1 MEEDRV
7 LWRHYPA
14 YFLFKGFCGC
24 IRLLPAMLVW
34 RAAAAAS
41 RIAYVFDARH
51 RRLALSNLDLAFGD
65 GKTRAEKRRIA
76 RGAFKNLF
84 LTVVELIR
92 VPLIAENVREVVQ
105 ESNIGAIGRALQ
117 RGRGVIFIISHF
129 GNWEIMAHRCV
140 AEGHKLTSVGRPLRN
155 PLVYG
160 EINRLRMINGAVM
173 LEKKWVARDIIE
185 RLRGDWCVAIL
196 FDQYAGRY
204 APFVPFFG
212 RPVSTTPAPALLAM
226 KTGAAVIPVF
236 DVREGPGRHRLTI
249 LEPVELAD
257 TGNREADVRENCA
270 RFNKI
275 LEEWVGKYPDHWL
288 WMARRWRRK
297 KRPDEP

>member
-1 MEEDRV
+1 MEEDKAR
-7 LWRHYPA
+7 WRHYPA
-14 YFLFKGFCGC
+14 YFLFKGFCRC
-24 IRLLPAMLVW
+24 IRLLPESLLWHATGAV
-34 RAAAAAS
+34 S
-41 RIAYVFDARH
+41 RIVYVADARH
-51 RRLALSNLDLAFGD
+51 RRLALANLDIAFGD
-65 GKTRAEKRRIA
+65 GKTKAEKRRIA
-76 RGAFKNLF
+76 RGAFKSLF

-92 VPLIAENVREVVQ
+92 VPLIAENVKEAVL

-117 RGRGVIFIISHF
+117 RGRGVIFLVSHF
-129 GNWEIMAHRCV
+129 GNGEIMAHRCV
-140 AEGHKLTSVGRPLRN
+140 AEGHKLTSVGRPLKN
-155 PLVYG
+155 PLVYK

-173 LEKKWVARDIIE
+173 LEKKWVAKDIIE
-185 RLRGDWCVAIL
+185 RLRQDWCVAIL

-226 KTGAAVIPVF
+226 KTGASVVPVF
-236 DVREGPGRHRLTI
+236 DVREGPGRHRLTT

-257 TGNREADVRENCA
+257 TGDREADVKENCA

-275 LEEWVGKYPDHWL
+275 LEEWIRKYPDHWL

-297 KRPDEP
+297 KGPDEP

>member
-1 MEEDRV
+1 MDDDRI

-14 YFLFKGFCGC
+14 YFLFKGFCGF
-24 IRLLPAMLVW
+24 IRLLPEMFVW
-34 RAAAAAS
+34 YATGCVS
-41 RIAYVFDARH
+41 RIVYALDARH
-51 RRLALSNLDLAFGD
+51 RRLALANLDLAFGD
-65 GKTRAEKRRIA
+65 GKTVAEKRRIA
-76 RGAFKNLF
+76 QGSFKSLF

-92 VPLIAENVREVVQ
+92 APLIADNVKEAVQ

-155 PLVYG
+155 PLVYR

-185 RLRGDWCVAIL
+185 RLRRDWCVAIL

-257 TGNREADVRENCA
+257 TGDREADVKENCA
-270 RFNKI
+270 RFNGI
-275 LEEWVGKYPDHWL
+275 LEEWIRRYPDHWL